1 MELKGKKVLLTGAT
15 GSIGKPLAQALAR
28 QGATLIVTDHSAH
41 GLNELAVELRRTGG
55 TVLPIPADLLIPQE
69 VKQLADRVT
78 SQTEGIDILI
88 NLAGMTSFNLF
99 HQETE
104 TGIENLWRLNTLAPM
119 QLTRLLLPHLL
130 TQGSGLIV
138 NIGSIYGS
146 IGFPGFSAYS
156 ASKFAL
162 RGFSEAL
169 RRELDGTG
177 VGVAYVAPRYVTPL
191 IHTGAIHRM
200 SKALKVP
207 MDTPEQVAQKIIH
220 AVTRNRHEYFIG
232 FPESLIARIN
242 GIHPALVDGYVR
254 KQLSVIRDFALGKR

>member
-15 GSIGKPLAQALAR
+15 GGIGKPLAQALAR
-28 QGATLIVTDHSAH
+28 QGVTLIMSDHSPHA
-41 GLNELAVELRRTGG
+41 LNELAVELRRMGR
-55 TVLPIPADLLIPQE
+55 TVLPIPANLLVPQE
-69 VKQLADRVT
+69 VRQLADTVT
-78 SQTEGIDILI
+78 AQTEGIDVLI

-104 TGIENLWRLNTLAPM
+104 TGIEDLWRLNTLAPM

-130 TQGSGLIV
+130 TQGSGRIV
-138 NIGSIYGS
+138 NIGSVYGS

-177 VGVAYVAPRYVTPL
+177 VGVTYVAPRYVRPL
-191 IHTGAIHRM
+191 IHSGAIHRM
-200 SKALKVP
+200 TKALEVH
-207 MDTPEQVAQKIIH
+207 MDDPERVAQKIVH
-220 AVTRNRHEYFIG
+220 ALIRNRNECFIG
-232 FPESLIARIN
+232 FPESLLARIN
-242 GIHPALVDGYVR
+242 GVHPGLIDGYVR
-254 KQLSVIRDFALGKR
+254 RQLSVIRDFALGKR